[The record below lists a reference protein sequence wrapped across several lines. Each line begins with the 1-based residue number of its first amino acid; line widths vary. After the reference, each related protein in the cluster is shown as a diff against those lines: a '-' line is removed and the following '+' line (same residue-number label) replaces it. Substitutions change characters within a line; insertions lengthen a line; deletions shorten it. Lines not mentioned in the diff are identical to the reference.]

1 MCRGFQKVVGDM
13 VMVNAEGAEKAREI
27 YIRLFD
33 YLRDVKANVVAKRP
47 VDIEL
52 AYRLVKMLIN
62 EPAIVQGIFPFTMKD
77 TAEKDYMVTHQANVA
92 VCALK
97 LGLVLEYTTLQ
108 LLDLGV
114 VSLIHDIGIWE
125 VPDAILNKKEPLTVA
140 ELDMLKDHS
149 RIGKDILTPFE
160 RERPW
165 LPEVVYQH
173 HERGNGTGYPRGL
186 RMHEMHNYTQLICLV
201 DAYEAMTHHRPNR
214 RALKQ
219 TFTTRE
225 LITGFKESAFAAD
238 TIKAFL
244 EEITLYPEG
253 CHVLLN
259 NEWVCEVV
267 AINRD
272 NALRPDVKVVIDNL
286 GRKIREDKIIRL
298 IEFPMYNIVDSI
310 SLEEIKKT

>member
-1 MCRGFQKVVGDM
+1 M
-13 VMVNAEGAEKAREI
+13 A
-27 YIRLFD
+27 
-33 YLRDVKANVVAKRP
+33 
-47 VDIEL
+47 
-52 AYRLVKMLIN
+52 
-62 EPAIVQGIFPFTMKD
+62 
-77 TAEKDYMVTHQANVA
+77 
-92 VCALK
+92 
-97 LGLVLEYTTLQ
+97 
-108 LLDLGV
+108 
-114 VSLIHDIGIWE
+114 SLIHDLGIWNI
-125 VPDAILNKKEPLTVA
+125 PDAILNKESPLTAA
-140 ELDMLKDHS
+140 ELGMVRDHS
-149 RIGKDILTPFE
+149 RIGKDILAPFE
-160 RERPW
+160 QERPW

-186 RMHEMHNYTQLICLV
+186 RMQEMHNYTQLICLV

-225 LITGFKESAFAAD
+225 LITGFKESAFAAHI
-238 TIKAFL
+238 IKAFL

-272 NALRPDVKVVIDNL
+272 NTLRPDVKVVIDNL
-286 GRKIREDKIIRL
+286 GRRIREDKIIRL

>member
-1 MCRGFQKVVGDM
+1 M
-13 VMVNAEGAEKAREI
+13 VIVNAEGAEKASES
-27 YIRLFD
+27 YISLFD
-33 YLRDVKANVVAKRP
+33 YLRDVKTNVAARRP
-47 VDIEL
+47 VDIES
-52 AYRLVKMLIN
+52 AYRLIKTLVD
-62 EPAIVQGIFPFTMKD
+62 EPTLVQSIFPLTLKD
-77 TAEKDYMVTHQANVA
+77 TEEKDYMITHQANAA

-114 VSLIHDIGIWE
+114 VSLIHDLGIWN
-125 VPDAILNKKEPLTVA
+125 VPDAILNKEAPLTAA
-140 ELDMLKDHS
+140 ELDMIKDHS
-149 RIGKDILTPFE
+149 RIGKDILAPCV

-186 RMHEMHNYTQLICLV
+186 RMHEMHDYALLICFV

-225 LITGFKESAFAAD
+225 MIAGFKESAFPAD
-238 TIKAFL
+238 IIKAFL
-244 EEITLYPEG
+244 KEITLYPEG

-259 NEWVCEVV
+259 NKWICEVV

-272 NALRPDVKVVIDNL
+272 NPLRPDVRVVIDNSV
-286 GRKIREDKIIRL
+286 RKDGEDKIIRL
-298 IEFPMYNIVDSI
+298 IEFPMYNIVDCVSPD
-310 SLEEIKKT
+310 EIKKARTISG

>member
-1 MCRGFQKVVGDM
+1 MVGDM

-225 LITGFKESAFAAD
+225 LITGFKESAFAAHI
-238 TIKAFL
+238 IKAFL